1 MVDPLAGSPWSRPET
16 VAGFK
21 ATPPNATL
29 THFAESELQHL
40 GSGRTLD
47 IGCGVGRNAIP
58 LAVQGWNVIGIDLS
72 LAMIQA
78 AVEHA
83 MLARVQNRVR
93 LALAA
98 MDALPVRDRSCDL
111 IIAHGIWNLAPSA
124 ATFRR
129 AVREA
134 ARVARASAGLFVFTF
149 SRNTLTPQATPL
161 SGEPFVFTDFS
172 GAPQCFLTE
181 DQLVSELASAGFA
194 IDPAVGIRELN
205 RPVSGTLR
213 TTGAPVIYEG
223 TFRYRG

>member
-181 DQLVSELASAGFA
+181 AQLVSELASAGFD
-194 IDPAVGIRELN
+194 IDPSVGVRELN
-205 RPVSGTLR
+205 RRSAMALR
-213 TTGAPVIYEG
+213 TTGSPVIYEA